1 MLKRIRKKLWLM
13 IYQMMIIFVALIMK
27 DDDSTGES
35 NISDNKNDIKSD
47 ETMVKVFQHNKSF

>member
-1 MLKRIRKKLWLM
+1 M
-13 IYQMMIIFVALIMK
+13 IYQMMIIFVVLIMK